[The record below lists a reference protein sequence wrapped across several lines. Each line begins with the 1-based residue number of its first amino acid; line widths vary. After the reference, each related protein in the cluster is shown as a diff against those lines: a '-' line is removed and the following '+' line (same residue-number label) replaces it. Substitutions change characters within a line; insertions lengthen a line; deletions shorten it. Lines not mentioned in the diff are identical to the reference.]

1 MELLI
6 QKSLRKLKEARTIF
20 KRYLYHEIDFSD
32 RLIAIFGARGT
43 GKTTLIL
50 QYLREKAL
58 PTDEKL
64 YVSLDDVYF
73 ANNKLVDLVRTFV
86 SDGGKCI
93 AIDEVHKYPS
103 WSTEI
108 KNIYDDYPELQVIF
122 TSSSIL
128 QISKGQA
135 DLSRRVMVYELVE
148 LSLREYCKFNYD
160 IDITPLSFESVL
172 KDHIGIS
179 AEICSKV
186 RPVKLYKEYLE
197 YGAYPFF
204 KENIR
209 NFPIRLESVIQTII
223 ETDIPAVFNI
233 NFQSILNLKKLLY
246 IISISVPFTPNI
258 ADLSRETSIARDTLV
273 RYLELL
279 EKAKL
284 IMLLKSRSKGLKSL
298 AKPDKI
304 YLGNSNLMFALSG
317 RQINT
322 GTARETFFM
331 NQVRHL
337 HQVNFPDHGDFLV
350 DGRFL
355 FELGGKSKS
364 GRQLKNTFD
373 SFVVSDD
380 IETGFKNKIPLYLF
394 GMLY

>member
-6 QKSLRKLKEARTIF
+6 QKSLSKLNDIQTVF

-32 RLIAIFGARGT
+32 RLIAISGARGT
-43 GKTTLIL
+43 GKTTIIL
-50 QYLREKAL
+50 QYLKEKDL
-58 PTDEKL
+58 PLEEKL
-64 YVSLDDVYF
+64 YISLDDVYF
-73 ANNKLVDLVRTFV
+73 ANNRLVDLVRSFV
-86 SDGGKCI
+86 LTGGKLI

-103 WSTEI
+103 WSKEI

-128 QISKGQA
+128 QITKGQA
-135 DLSRRVMVYELVE
+135 DLSRRVVIYELVE

-160 IDITPLSFESVL
+160 IDLTPLSLKSVL
-172 KDHIGIS
+172 EDHGGI
-179 AEICSKV
+179 AVEICSRIK
-186 RPVKLYKEYLE
+186 PVKLYKEYLE

-209 NFPIRLESVIQTII
+209 NYHLRLESVIQTII

-233 NFQSILNLKKLLY
+233 NYQSTRNLKKLLY
-246 IISISVPFTPNI
+246 IISSSVPFTPNV
-258 ADLSRETSIARDTLV
+258 ADLSRETSIARDTLLK
-273 RYLELL
+273 YLELL

-304 YLGNSNLMFALSG
+304 YLGNSNLMYALSG
-317 RQINT
+317 KQVNIE
-322 GTARETFFM
+322 TARETFFM
-331 NQVRHL
+331 NQIRHL
-337 HQVNFPDHGDFLV
+337 YEVNFPDQADFLV

-364 GRQLKNTFD
+364 GRQIKNTTE
-373 SFVVSDD
+373 SYIVSDD